1 MIGVFS
7 KGILDIPCLTAFL
20 DAPVVP
26 CSTWRV
32 PSSVSAIAGWGR
44 RPSTVSARRQAL
56 KRGLPFISLEDGFLR
71 SFAAG
76 SAYPPLSMVVDH
88 QGIYYDAT
96 RESDL
101 EHMLESGEDLIGNQA
116 EAITLARLLI
126 KRNSLSKY
134 NDFPEASST
143 DAVWGERTVLV
154 VDQTRGD
161 MSVELG
167 LAGPQTFAAMLQAAL
182 TENPDC
188 TVLVKTHPEVLQG
201 RKRGYLSE
209 LESSGR
215 VVVLRDKVSPHS
227 LLQKVRRVYVV
238 TSHLGFEA
246 LLAERPVTCFGMPW
260 YAGWGATDDRQ
271 CCARRSTKRST
282 GELFAAAYFHYTR
295 YLNPDTHAAGTI
307 FDAINWLA
315 RQRRM
320 AALACGRTFA
330 VGYRRWKARNVGPM
344 LAFNGQAPI
353 FVRDSSAA
361 ALTDLQ
367 PNDRLVS
374 WGAEPPSALR
384 SIAERTG
391 ASLLRMEDGFMR
403 SVGLGSDFVR
413 PLSLVLDGQGLYF
426 DPRGPS
432 GLEDLLNSYEFTD
445 DDRARAAAVR
455 AYIVNNGLTKYNTER
470 RETPRWQT
478 QGRRVIF
485 VPGQVEDD
493 ASIRFGCAEVRT
505 NVQLLEQARLSNP
518 HAYIVYKPHPDV
530 MAKNRV
536 GHVVKGA
543 AKEFADTIETEC
555 SIISC
560 IDAADELHTMTS
572 LSGFDALIRD
582 KPVFVYGRPFY
593 AGWGLTRDQ
602 LPMQRRERTIN
613 LDELVAGA
621 LLHYP
626 IYWDWTLKGY
636 ASCESALRQLVLARD
651 ARELSGIP
659 TSLQR
664 SLRRNW
670 MKAGMW
676 LRAQFRLAG

>member
-7 KGILDIPCLTAFL
+7 KGILGIPCLTVFL
-20 DAPVVP
+20 RSPVAP

-44 RPSTVSARRQAL
+44 RPSTVVARRQAQ

-88 QGIYYDAT
+88 RGIYYDAT

-101 EHMLESGEDLIGNQA
+101 EQMLEKGDDLIGEQA
-116 EAITLARLLI
+116 DAIALARLLI
-126 KRNSLSKY
+126 KRHSLSKY
-134 NDFPEASST
+134 NDFPDASSK
-143 DAVWGERTVLV
+143 DAPWGDKAVLV

-167 LAGPQTFAAMLQAAL
+167 MAGPQTFGAMLQAAL
-182 TENPDC
+182 AENPDC
-188 TVLVKTHPEVLQG
+188 TVVVKTHPEVLQG
-201 RKRGYLSE
+201 RKQGYLSE

-215 VVVLRDKVSPHS
+215 VVVLRDKVNPHS
-227 LLQKVRRVYVV
+227 LLQQMRRVYVV

-246 LLAERPVTCFGMPW
+246 LLAGKPVSCFGMPW

-271 CCARRSTKRST
+271 SCARRSARRNT
-282 GELFAAAYFHYTR
+282 EDLFAAAYFHYTR

-307 FDAINWLA
+307 FDAIKWLA

-320 AALACGRTFA
+320 ADLASGRTFA

-344 LAFNGQAPI
+344 LAFGGQAPI
-353 FVRDSSAA
+353 FARDSSAPV
-361 ALTDLQ
+361 LGDLQ

-374 WGAEPPSALR
+374 WGAEPSLALR
-384 SIAERTG
+384 AIAEKTG
-391 ASLLRMEDGFMR
+391 AGLLRMEDGFMR

-432 GLEDLLNSYEFTD
+432 ALEDLLNTYQFSD
-445 DDRARAAAVR
+445 DDRARAMAVR
-455 AYIVNNGLTKYNTER
+455 EYIVTNGLTKYNTER
-470 RETPRWQT
+470 RETPRWEAR
-478 QGRRVIF
+478 GRRIIF

-493 ASIRFGCAEVRT
+493 ASIRFGCEAVRT

-518 HAYIVYKPHPDV
+518 DAYIVYKPHPDV
-530 MAKNRV
+530 MARNRA
-536 GHVVKGA
+536 GQVVKGA
-543 AKEFADTIETEC
+543 AEEFADTIETEC

-560 IDAADELHTMTS
+560 IDAADEVHTMTS

-593 AGWGLTRDQ
+593 AGWGLTRDHLQ
-602 LPMQRRERTIN
+602 MQRRKRAIS

-626 IYWDWTLKGY
+626 IYWDWTLNGY
-636 ASCESALRQLVLARD
+636 GSCEGALRQLVLARD
-651 ARELSGIP
+651 ARESGGIP
-659 TSLQR
+659 TSFQR

-670 MKAGMW
+670 MKTQMW